1 MQSKFS
7 RKHYQAIAKVILDF
21 KVGDKY
27 THKDLARCLIKDI
40 MLMFYEDNKKFNI
53 RKFNEAIG
61 NPLWNG
67 DIAECKSKIK
77 EI

>member
-1 MQSKFS
+1 MQNIFS

-21 KVGDKY
+21 KVDDKY
-27 THKDLARCLIKDI
+27 THKDSASCLIKDI
-40 MLMFYEDNKKFNI
+40 MIMFYEDNKKFNL

-61 NPLWNG
+61 NPLWNN
-67 DIAECKSKIK
+67 DIEKCKAKIK